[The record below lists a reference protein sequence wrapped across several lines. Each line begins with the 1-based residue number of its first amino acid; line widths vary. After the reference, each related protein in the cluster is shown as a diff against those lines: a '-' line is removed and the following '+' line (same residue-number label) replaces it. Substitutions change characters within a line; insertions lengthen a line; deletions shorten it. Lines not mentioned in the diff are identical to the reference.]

1 MTDIVSLE
9 FLITVL
15 FIIDVFFVVL
25 LLLFAKRINQRV
37 NQMNFGQINPGQI
50 NSDQIPPGQ
59 MNTGSGDGGVDSNP
73 ALESARE
80 ILDLLEPLVTESRKA
95 ASDFDEQ
102 IREKR
107 KLSRDLN
114 DALDTRIISIN
125 LLLSRADSVQ
135 KKLEER
141 QVTTQQSAPALT
153 FPPFRASNVLDQQ
166 NQIIDLYHQR
176 QDVDTIAQKLSIP
189 KGEVQLVIDLK
200 EKFIAMEKGQ

>member
-9 FLITVL
+9 FLISVL

-37 NQMNFGQINPGQI
+37 NQMN
-50 NSDQIPPGQ
+50 PGQ
-59 MNTGSGDGGVDSNP
+59 MNFGSRDGVIDSNP

-95 ASDFDEQ
+95 ASSFDEQ

-125 LLLSRADSVQ
+125 LLLSRADSLQ
-135 KKLEER
+135 KKLEDR
-141 QVTTQQSAPALT
+141 QVTIQQPAPVLNPA
-153 FPPFRASNVLDQQ
+153 PVPFRASNVIDQQ
-166 NQIIDLYHQR
+166 NQIIELYHQR
-176 QDVDTIAQKLSIP
+176 EDVDTIAEKLSIP

-200 EKFIAMEKGQ
+200 EKFIAMEKGV

>member
-9 FLITVL
+9 FLIAVL
-15 FIIDVFFVVL
+15 FIIDVFLVVL
-25 LLLFAKRINQRV
+25 LFLFAKRINQRV
-37 NQMNFGQINPGQI
+37 NQINPGQMNLASKNGI
-50 NSDQIPPGQ
+50 MDPPPHIPGE
-59 MNTGSGDGGVDSNP
+59 NR

-95 ASDFDEQ
+95 ALSFDEQ

-125 LLLSRADSVQ
+125 LLLSRADSLQ
-135 KKLEER
+135 KKLEDR
-141 QVTTQQSAPALT
+141 QHTIQQSAPVLNPSPA
-153 FPPFRASNVLDQQ
+153 PSPSRASNVLDQQ

-176 QDVDTIAQKLSIP
+176 ENIDTIAEKLSIP

-200 EKFIAMEKGQ
+200 EKFIAMEKGV

>member
-1 MTDIVSLE
+1 MTDIISLE
-9 FLITVL
+9 FLIAVL
-15 FIIDVFFVVL
+15 FIIDVFLVVL
-25 LLLFAKRINQRV
+25 LFLFAKRINQRV
-37 NQMNFGQINPGQI
+37 NLMSLGPMN
-50 NSDQIPPGQ
+50 PGQ
-59 MNTGSGDGGVDSNP
+59 MNIASNMPEENP

-95 ASDFDEQ
+95 ASSFDEQ

-125 LLLSRADSVQ
+125 LLLSRADSLQ
-135 KKLEER
+135 KKLEDR
-141 QVTTQQSAPALT
+141 QVTIQQAVPGLSPAIT
-153 FPPFRASNVLDQQ
+153 PSRASNVLDQQ
-166 NQIIDLYHQR
+166 NQIIDLYHQGEN
-176 QDVDTIAQKLSIP
+176 VDTIAEKLSIP

>member
-9 FLITVL
+9 FLIAVL
-15 FIIDVFFVVL
+15 FIIDVFFVLL

-37 NQMNFGQINPGQI
+37 NQMR
-50 NSDQIPPGQ
+50 SGQ
-59 MNTGSGDGGVDSNP
+59 MNSGPEDGRLDSNP
-73 ALESARE
+73 ALEPARE
-80 ILDLLEPLVTESRKA
+80 ILDLLEPLVTESRRAA
-95 ASDFDEQ
+95 ASFDQQ

-125 LLLSRADSVQ
+125 LLLSRADSLQ
-135 KKLEER
+135 KKLEDR
-141 QVTTQQSAPALT
+141 QVTIQQSVPALT
-153 FPPFRASNVLDQQ
+153 PPPPRAGNVLDQQ
-166 NQIIDLYHQR
+166 NQILDLYHQR
-176 QDVDTIAQKLSIP
+176 QDIDTIAEKLSIP

>member
-9 FLITVL
+9 FLIAVL
-15 FIIDVFFVVL
+15 FIIDVFLVVL

-37 NQMNFGQINPGQI
+37 NQMN
-50 NSDQIPPGQ
+50 PGQ
-59 MNTGSGDGGVDSNP
+59 MNPGQMNIESRNGFMEPPSHMPGENS

-95 ASDFDEQ
+95 ALSFDEQ

-125 LLLSRADSVQ
+125 LLLSRADSLQ
-135 KKLEER
+135 KKLEDR
-141 QVTTQQSAPALT
+141 QHTIQQPAPVFNSAPS
-153 FPPFRASNVLDQQ
+153 PFRESNVLDQQ
-166 NQIIDLYHQR
+166 NQIIDLYRQR
-176 QDVDTIAQKLSIP
+176 EDVDTIAEKLSIP

-200 EKFIAMEKGQ
+200 EKFIAMEKGV

>member
-1 MTDIVSLE
+1 MTDIISLE
-9 FLITVL
+9 FLIAVL
-15 FIIDVFFVVL
+15 FIIDVFIVVL
-25 LLLFAKRINQRV
+25 LFLLAKRINQRV
-37 NQMNFGQINPGQI
+37 NQM
-50 NSDQIPPGQ
+50 SLGQ
-59 MNTGSGDGGVDSNP
+59 MNLGQMKIAADMPGENP

-95 ASDFDEQ
+95 AASFDEQ

-107 KLSRDLN
+107 KLSKDLN

-125 LLLSRADSVQ
+125 LLLSRADSLQ
-135 KKLEER
+135 KKLEDR
-141 QVTTQQSAPALT
+141 QVTIQQAVPGLSPAIS
-153 FPPFRASNVLDQQ
+153 PSRESNVLDQQ

-176 QDVDTIAQKLSIP
+176 ENVDTIAEKLSIP

>member
-9 FLITVL
+9 FLIAVL

-37 NQMNFGQINPGQI
+37 NQMN
-50 NSDQIPPGQ
+50 PGQ
-59 MNTGSGDGGVDSNP
+59 MNPGQMNSGQVNLGSRDGAIDPNP

-80 ILDLLEPLVTESRKA
+80 ILDMLEPLVTESRKA
-95 ASDFDEQ
+95 ASSFDEQ

-125 LLLSRADSVQ
+125 LLLSRADSLQ
-135 KKLEER
+135 KKLEDR
-141 QVTTQQSAPALT
+141 QVTIQQPVPVLNSAP
-153 FPPFRASNVLDQQ
+153 FPFRASNVLDQQ

-176 QDVDTIAQKLSIP
+176 EDVDTIAEKLSIP

-200 EKFIAMEKGQ
+200 EKFIAMEKGV

>member
-9 FLITVL
+9 FLIAVL

-37 NQMNFGQINPGQI
+37 NQMNFGQITL
-50 NSDQIPPGQ
+50 GQ
-59 MNTGSGDGGVDSNP
+59 MNLGSREGINIPGENP

-80 ILDLLEPLVTESRKA
+80 ILDLLEPLVKESRKA
-95 ASDFDEQ
+95 ASSFDEQ

-125 LLLSRADSVQ
+125 LLLSRADSLQ
-135 KKLEER
+135 KKLEDR
-141 QVTTQQSAPALT
+141 QHTIQQSAPVFNPA
-153 FPPFRASNVLDQQ
+153 PSPFRESNVLDQQ

-176 QDVDTIAQKLSIP
+176 EDVDTIAEKLSIP

-200 EKFIAMEKGQ
+200 EKFIAMEKGV

>member
-9 FLITVL
+9 FLIAVL

-37 NQMNFGQINPGQI
+37 NQI
-50 NSDQIPPGQ
+50 NSGQ
-59 MNTGSGDGGVDSNP
+59 MNPGSRDGVIDSNP

-80 ILDLLEPLVTESRKA
+80 ILDMLEPLVTESRKA
-95 ASDFDEQ
+95 ASSFDEQ

-125 LLLSRADSVQ
+125 LLLSRADSLQ
-135 KKLEER
+135 KKMEDR
-141 QVTTQQSAPALT
+141 QVTIQQPVPVLNSAP
-153 FPPFRASNVLDQQ
+153 FPSRASNVLDQQ
-166 NQIIDLYHQR
+166 NQIIDLYHQGE
-176 QDVDTIAQKLSIP
+176 DVDTIAAKLSIP

-200 EKFIAMEKGQ
+200 EKFMAMEKGV

>member
-9 FLITVL
+9 FLIAVL
-15 FIIDVFFVVL
+15 FIIDVFLVVL

-37 NQMNFGQINPGQI
+37 NQMNL
-50 NSDQIPPGQ
+50 GQ
-59 MNTGSGDGGVDSNP
+59 MNLASRNGIMDPPPHIPEENR
-73 ALESARE
+73 ALESARQ

-95 ASDFDEQ
+95 ALSFDEQ

-125 LLLSRADSVQ
+125 LLLSRADSLQ
-135 KKLEER
+135 KKLEDR
-141 QVTTQQSAPALT
+141 QHTIQQPVPVFNPAPS
-153 FPPFRASNVLDQQ
+153 PFRANNVLDQQ
-166 NQIIDLYHQR
+166 NQIIDLYRQR
-176 QDVDTIAQKLSIP
+176 EDVDTIAEKLSIP

-200 EKFIAMEKGQ
+200 EKFIAMEKGV

>member
-9 FLITVL
+9 FLIAVL

-37 NQMNFGQINPGQI
+37 NQMNFGQIT
-50 NSDQIPPGQ
+50 PGQ
-59 MNTGSGDGGVDSNP
+59 MNLGLREGINIPGENP

-80 ILDLLEPLVTESRKA
+80 ILDLLEPLVKESRKA
-95 ASDFDEQ
+95 ASSFDEQ

-125 LLLSRADSVQ
+125 LLLSRADSLQ
-135 KKLEER
+135 KKLEDR
-141 QVTTQQSAPALT
+141 QHTIQQSAPVFNPA
-153 FPPFRASNVLDQQ
+153 PSPFRESNVLDQQ

-176 QDVDTIAQKLSIP
+176 EDVDTIAEKLSIP

-200 EKFIAMEKGQ
+200 EKFIAMEKGV

>member
-9 FLITVL
+9 FLIAVL
-15 FIIDVFFVVL
+15 FIIDVFFVLL

-37 NQMNFGQINPGQI
+37 NQMG
-50 NSDQIPPGQ
+50 SGQ
-59 MNTGSGDGGVDSNP
+59 MNSGSGDGGSDSKP

-80 ILDLLEPLVTESRKA
+80 ILDLLEPLVTESRRTA
-95 ASDFDEQ
+95 ASFDQQ

-125 LLLSRADSVQ
+125 LLLSRADSLQ
-135 KKLEER
+135 KKLEDR
-141 QVTTQQSAPALT
+141 QATIQQSAPALT
-153 FPPFRASNVLDQQ
+153 PPAFRTSNVLDQQ
-166 NQIIDLYHQR
+166 NQILDLYHQR
-176 QDVDTIAQKLSIP
+176 QDIDTIAEKLSIP